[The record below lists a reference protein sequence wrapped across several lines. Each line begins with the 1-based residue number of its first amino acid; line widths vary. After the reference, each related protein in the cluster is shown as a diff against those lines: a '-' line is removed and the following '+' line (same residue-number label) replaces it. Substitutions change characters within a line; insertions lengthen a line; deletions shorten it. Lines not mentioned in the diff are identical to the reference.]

1 MRLTRRG
8 RVVAGVLVAL
18 AIVGSMALLE
28 GLSVLLFH

>member
-18 AIVGSMALLE
+18 AIAGSMALAE
-28 GLSVLLFH
+28 GLGVLLFH